1 MLLREEEKA
10 IKHVFDNFHIEGCFF
25 EWDLL
30 GGGGVK
36 GWGLNSENMVCLY
49 LLGV

>member
-1 MLLREEEKA
+1 M
-10 IKHVFDNFHIEGCFF
+10 KHVFDNFHMEGCFF

-30 GGGGVK
+30 GGGVK